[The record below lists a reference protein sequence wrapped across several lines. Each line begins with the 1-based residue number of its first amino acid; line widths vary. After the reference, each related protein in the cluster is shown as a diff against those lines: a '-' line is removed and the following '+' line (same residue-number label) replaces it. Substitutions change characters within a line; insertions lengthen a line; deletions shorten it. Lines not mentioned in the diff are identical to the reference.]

1 MSEEKNEVGG
11 IREVFG
17 QFVKL
22 PAVMDCTLSEVM
34 CLMRSVAGV
43 HSCCMLCSFCRVS
56 GIGLG
61 F

>member
-34 CLMRSVAGV
+34 CLMRSLTSVMTLKGRLVKA
-43 HSCCMLCSFCRVS
+43 SRLAT
-56 GIGLG
+56 
-61 F
+61 